1 MLPPCGCLYGIERAL
16 TFSRFSLTD
25 DLAFQLLLSYPRG
38 GDRIAL
44 RAGSARECHFWM
56 ADIDIAC
63 QSYKDAQR
71 KAAARALDRRD
82 LDNPPYP

>member
-1 MLPPCGCLYGIERAL
+1 MTRVVA
-16 TFSRFSLTD
+16 D

-56 ADIDIAC
+56 ADIDIASQNC
-63 QSYKDAQR
+63 KDAQR
-71 KAAARALDRRD
+71 NAVARALNRRD
-82 LDNPPYP
+82 LDNPSYP